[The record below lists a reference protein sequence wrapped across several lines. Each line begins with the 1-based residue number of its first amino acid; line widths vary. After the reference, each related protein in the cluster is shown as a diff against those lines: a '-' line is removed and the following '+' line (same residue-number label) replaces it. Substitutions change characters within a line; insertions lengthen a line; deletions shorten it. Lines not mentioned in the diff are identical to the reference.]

1 MSTCIFCDIVEGRI
15 PAEKVY
21 EDDQILAFKD
31 INPVAP
37 IHVLLIPKK
46 HIPSALTVEK
56 EDALV
61 MGQIFTVIPQLAK
74 QLGVSEKGFR
84 IVNNCGTDGQQTV
97 GHIHFH
103 LLGGR
108 QLTWPPG

>member
-1 MSTCIFCDIVEGRI
+1 
-15 PAEKVY
+15 
-21 EDDQILAFKD
+21 
-31 INPVAP
+31 
-37 IHVLLIPKK
+37 
-46 HIPSALTVEK
+46 
-56 EDALV
+56 

-84 IVNNCGTDGQQTV
+84 IVNNCGTDRQQTV